1 MPLLDHVHGFDAC
14 DDGARTMKRL
24 ESEHRSHDAFDG
36 AMFLLD
42 EVVEVLRLAH
52 LDVHAAVGIL
62 GSPAARFATY
72 DRDIRLEYAH
82 VPEPAYRTGR
92 GAILERFLARPS
104 ICSVVQD
111 LDVRR
116 SWERY
121 FRVDGDDGSRTVQ
134 ATIQWIRDEFAAAAK
149 RQARPGTARLVL
161 LDVSRIPDVG
171 AATPESDRP
180 KPPVQKENAY
190 ARTEASQERQHEHD
204 DLHLRSCQA
213 VIGYQHSC
221 DRRRHRPYAG
231 PSRR

>member
-1 MPLLDHVHGFDAC
+1 
-14 DDGARTMKRL
+14 MKRL

-36 AMFLLD
+36 AMILLD
-42 EVVEVLRLAH
+42 EVIEVLRLAH

-72 DRDIRLEYAH
+72 DRDLRLEYAH

-92 GAILERFLARPS
+92 RVILERFLARPS

-190 ARTEASQERQHEHD
+190 ARTEASAR
-204 DLHLRSCQA
+204 A
-213 VIGYQHSC
+213 
-221 DRRRHRPYAG
+221 
-231 PSRR
+231 